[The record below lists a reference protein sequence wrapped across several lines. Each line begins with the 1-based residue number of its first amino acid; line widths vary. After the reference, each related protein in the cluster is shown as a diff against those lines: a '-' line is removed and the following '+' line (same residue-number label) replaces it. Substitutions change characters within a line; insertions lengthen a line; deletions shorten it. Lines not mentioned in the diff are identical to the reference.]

1 MSGVLQSSNVVH
13 FVVFTRSRKG
23 GDILSHPFGS
33 PAREISYTYLIFL
46 VNVGTPTSE
55 QSPSR
60 AKAGDRIEATTAFLA
75 RYEPVFP
82 QRIGELVIQLRTAIR
97 IPASA
102 VTRGLDRE
110 DLFGISSAVA
120 DVTSEIR
127 AEIQKQ
133 LR

>member
-1 MSGVLQSSNVVH
+1 MKRQDKQREVLLELNERMEAYA
-13 FVVFTRSRKG
+13 T
-23 GDILSHPFGS
+23 D
-33 PAREISYTYLIFL
+33 YLIFL

-127 AEIQKQ
+127 AELQKQ